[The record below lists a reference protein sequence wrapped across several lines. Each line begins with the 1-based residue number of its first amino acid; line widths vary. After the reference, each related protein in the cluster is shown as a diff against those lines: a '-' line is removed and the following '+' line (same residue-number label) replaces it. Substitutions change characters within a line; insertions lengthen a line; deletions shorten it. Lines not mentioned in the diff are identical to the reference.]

1 MRAGAQRAGMTRIFS
16 ADMIPIARPTYRAT
30 SRARYAPAQSLR
42 YTQTRAGGRFIQ
54 IRSEASVDTPGSDF
68 GIGGITAYVNW
79 TKGAPGASAAKASR
93 ISLRRII
100 IGLVTSGSPET
111 TAVAGA

>member
-1 MRAGAQRAGMTRIFS
+1 MTRIFS

-68 GIGGITAYVNW
+68 GIGGGTV
-79 TKGAPGASAAKASR
+79 KGKCTNRAPGGRALKGWRVRFSPGRIGFVYLGETGNNPARGGSR
-93 ISLRRII
+93 TDRSR
-100 IGLVTSGSPET
+100 
-111 TAVAGA
+111 